1 MTKMELVNGLSKAYE
16 DEIQEAQSYDDAM
29 CTFVEVAF
37 GYIERNSDIDLD
49 TEDGVCEAYGIIDEV
64 VGNK

>member
-16 DEIQEAQSYDDAM
+16 DEIQEAESYDDAM
-29 CTFVEVAF
+29 DVFIEMAF

-49 TEDGVCEAYGIIDEV
+49 TEDGVCEAYDIIDKV

>member
-16 DEIQEAQSYDDAM
+16 YEIQEAESYDDAM
-29 CTFVEVAF
+29 DVFVEMAL

-49 TEDGVCEAYGIIDEV
+49 TEDGVCEAYDIIDEV